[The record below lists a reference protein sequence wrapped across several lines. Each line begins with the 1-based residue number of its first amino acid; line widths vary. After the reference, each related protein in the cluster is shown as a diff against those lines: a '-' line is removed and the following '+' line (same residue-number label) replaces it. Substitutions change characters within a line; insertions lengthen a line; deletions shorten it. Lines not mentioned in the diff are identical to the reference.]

1 MSNKVNESKE
11 TNTTQQNK
19 KKQEGIFTTTKTLDL
34 GKFYFIHDQSLV
46 GHPGLI
52 VWKDDLA
59 NLYLAIK
66 VGTSPNTHNFSFCRP
81 IGNGIKNSYIYKRAF
96 LGKRKDFSKRT
107 LDDMFITDKE
117 LTRLKKDIDFYNPV
131 LSPNIKRKD
140 KRNFKRLYKN

>member
-1 MSNKVNESKE
+1 MSNNNKT
-11 TNTTQQNK
+11 TNVTQSQDQNTQQ
-19 KKQEGIFTTTKTLDL
+19 TTKTLDL